1 MSGHL
6 EHLALLVAAAV
17 LQDISNISSI
27 VRHGIHHV
35 LQKAKVVVSTD
46 KPLHLSCLTLERVQY
61 TVVHASL

>member
-6 EHLALLVAAAV
+6 EHLALLVSAV
-17 LQDISNISSI
+17 LQELSNINSI

-35 LQKAKVVVSTD
+35 LQKAEVVVSTD